1 MAEDN
6 QTPSQ
11 EFNSFR
17 GTWQRIAE
25 TWSNIINSEF
35 TDFEIQQIIEDP
47 ITYHWSARRIS
58 NILYNKNGIV
68 SNTIDYLAALP
79 RLDRVINCRQYG
91 GNIFGKLTESISKKK
106 IAAYKATMDE
116 ILTQINDKSFIRD
129 ALFTEM
135 KDGICFYYFEPVV
148 DVKEDAPYLSEYD
161 ISNTFELNVRDGQAA
176 IITLPYEQ
184 TRIINCSSSGAYEL
198 AFNLKQFE
206 QLNSSR
212 RKYRL
217 KQMPKEI
224 RDAYAKA
231 SSKGTKPIG
240 ENCWYRINKNNTICC
255 KIKAKRNE
263 YWGRPLALSAIIDI
277 LYQDKF
283 VDTKRNTLDELNN
296 RIVYQ
301 TLPEGKEKGKSSL
314 TSAQQEAQHEKVKD
328 AVMNKNNRGGTS
340 FFTVAAGTKIDTVDI
355 SSDILDSKNETNLND
370 QISLGL
376 GIAGSLLNG
385 SGSGNYSSQQNNLE
399 LISAQVFAWVEEIQ
413 KELNRVLNAC
423 VIKDRKYYAEAYYLP
438 TSLVN
443 SSRFFDQMKSLYLD
457 AGGSMTMLIA
467 STGVSPEIY
476 YALLND
482 EYENNIYEK
491 FKPHQTSYTLSSKGN
506 TSDDVGGRP
515 VVENPTSPTTI
526 SGKANGSNSGVRPG
540 TR

>member
-1 MAEDN
+1 M
-6 QTPSQ
+6 
-11 EFNSFR
+11 F
-17 GTWQRIAE
+17 
-25 TWSNIINSEF
+25 
-35 TDFEIQQIIEDP
+35 
-47 ITYHWSARRIS
+47 IS
-58 NILYNKNGIV
+58 
-68 SNTIDYLAALP
+68 
-79 RLDRVINCRQYG
+79 
-91 GNIFGKLTESISKKK
+91 
-106 IAAYKATMDE
+106 
-116 ILTQINDKSFIRD
+116 
-129 ALFTEM
+129 
-135 KDGICFYYFEPVV
+135 
-148 DVKEDAPYLSEYD
+148 
-161 ISNTFELNVRDGQAA
+161 
-176 IITLPYEQ
+176 
-184 TRIINCSSSGAYEL
+184 
-198 AFNLKQFE
+198 LK
-206 QLNSSR
+206 
-212 RKYRL
+212 
-217 KQMPKEI
+217 
-224 RDAYAKA
+224 
-231 SSKGTKPIG
+231 
-240 ENCWYRINKNNTICC
+240 NTICC